1 MFKTLKLLTAAAL
14 LTGFAAS
21 ANAAPN
27 SAVGP
32 NALGGANSERNL
44 VEVHGRHRAC
54 RFGVR
59 GWHRHTW
66 RRGERV
72 RISCRSYRRDY
83 RHRYDRDCIRI
94 GDVLKICPE

>member
-14 LTGFAAS
+14 LMGSAAYAS
-21 ANAAPN
+21 AAPG
-27 SAVGP
+27 SAIGP
-32 NALGGANSERNL
+32 NAGIGANSNL

-54 RFGVR
+54 RQGYE

-72 RISCRSYRRDY
+72 RIRCRSYRRDY

>member
-21 ANAAPN
+21 ANAAPA

-32 NALGGANSERNL
+32 NAFGGANSERNL
-44 VEVHGRHRAC
+44 VEIHGRHRAC
-54 RFGVR
+54 RFGAR

-72 RISCRSYRRDY
+72 RIPCRSYRGDY
-83 RHRYDRDCIRI
+83 RHRNERECFRV
-94 GDVLKICPE
+94 GPVKICPE